1 MSVHTRS
8 QKLAQ
13 AAFSKANARHNSL
26 KEKDFKEYISFA
38 KKFPA
43 LMHTCGLAQAVAFA
57 LAKAKGERDCIRD
70 YINDLAALLNADGYS
85 NISSASDLLIQTQ
98 TLQIGEYLCLS
109 IDTIN
114 AASWLKRY
122 AEAVAG
128 GEE

>member
-13 AAFSKANARHNSL
+13 AAFSIANECHNSM
-26 KEKDFKEYISFA
+26 KEKDFNEYISFA

-57 LAKAKGERDCIRD
+57 LAKAKGERD
-70 YINDLAALLNADGYS
+70 YINDLAALLNAGGYS
-85 NISSASDLLIQTQ
+85 NISSASALLNQTQ
-98 TLQIGEYLCLS
+98 TLQLGEYLRLS
-109 IDTIN
+109 RDTIN

-128 GEE
+128 EEE